1 MTKKDRKPIGS
12 IWRRVR
18 DLAPDHSGLKH
29 DGARAAAARW
39 RQARRKLEV
48 PAIDRSAMDIWLREQ
63 MRAFAIE
70 TGEIE
75 GLYLLRRGMTETL
88 IAEGFEG
95 GVRGT
100 HSVVDIDDDTLRG
113 LLEDQEAALE
123 MLFTHVKDERPLT
136 GASIK
141 EWHALTTRH

>member
-1 MTKKDRKPIGS
+1 M
-12 IWRRVR
+12 R

-48 PAIDRSAMDIWLREQ
+48 PAIDRSAMEIWLREQ

-75 GLYLLRRGMTETL
+75 GLYLLRRGVTETL

-95 GVRGT
+95 GVRHPFSG
-100 HSVVDIDDDTLRG
+100 RY
-113 LLEDQEAALE
+113 
-123 MLFTHVKDERPLT
+123 R
-136 GASIK
+136 
-141 EWHALTTRH
+141 

>member
-12 IWRRVR
+12 IRRRVR

-95 GVRGT
+95 GC
-100 HSVVDIDDDTLRG
+100 
-113 LLEDQEAALE
+113 AAPIQWSIS
-123 MLFTHVKDERPLT
+123 MMTPY
-136 GASIK
+136 GACLKTKRRRSK
-141 EWHALTTRH
+141 CCSPM